1 MLPLHILPVGEK
13 LRDNARNMEKEEERY
28 HVIKRQNPDCD
39 DVQAA
44 VQEVCMITARYLLKR
59 WIRYSGTVTD
69 NISKSIVSYRF
80 S

>member
-44 VQEVCMITARYLLKR
+44 VQEVCMRTARSLLALDIVKR
-59 WIRYSGTVTD
+59 YQYWYWYHF
-69 NISKSIVSYRF
+69 K
-80 S
+80 